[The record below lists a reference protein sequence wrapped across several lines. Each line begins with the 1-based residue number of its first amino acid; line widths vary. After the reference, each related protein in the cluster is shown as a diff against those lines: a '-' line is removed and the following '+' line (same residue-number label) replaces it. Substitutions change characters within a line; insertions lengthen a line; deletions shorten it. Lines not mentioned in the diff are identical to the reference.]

1 MVLFAAI
8 VTYSSSS
15 NKGFTSADVM
25 FAQMMIP
32 HHEQAITMAT
42 MAMDSERGS
51 SRDLQD
57 IALRIIDAQASE
69 VQQMHGL
76 LDQWNASAMHSH
88 DDDMMQGVL
97 SADELD
103 ALDRLNGRPFDL
115 AWSKAMIR
123 HHRGAIAMA
132 RDVLLAGTNK
142 QITTLAHNVITA
154 QRREIGQLRAVIG
167 SAQP

>member
-1 MVLFAAI
+1 MPRVLVVDDEPSIREI
-8 VTYSSSS
+8 VTRTAVRA
-15 NKGFTSADVM
+15 GWTVTEA
-25 FAQMMIP
+25 
-32 HHEQAITMAT
+32 AT
-42 MAMDSERGS
+42 GEEA
-51 SRDLQD
+51 
-57 IALRIIDAQASE
+57 
-69 VQQMHGL
+69 
-76 LDQWNASAMHSH
+76 
-88 DDDMMQGVL
+88 
-97 SADELD
+97 LD

-142 QITTLAHNVITA
+142 QIRTLAHNVITA